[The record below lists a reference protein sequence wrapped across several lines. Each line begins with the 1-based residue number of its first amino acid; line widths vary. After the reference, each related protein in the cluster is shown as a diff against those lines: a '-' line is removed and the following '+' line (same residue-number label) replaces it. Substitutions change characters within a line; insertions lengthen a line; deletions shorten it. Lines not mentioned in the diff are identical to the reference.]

1 MKVSNMKDIW
11 YRLLILLSMAISSTN
26 GADHNSVRLV
36 NVGPRKRSG
45 MVQQFRSSKWK
56 SLCGGVCWTNHNA
69 DVTCKELGF
78 EKGTK
83 PDEESEITDEV
94 TTGRYNCKGSEH
106 ALKNCSEISQCS
118 QCKYGAQVICLGAV
132 RLNDSDSPGNYRV
145 EVFRQNS
152 KQKWRWGG
160 LCPRCWTPTN
170 TDVVCRQFGF
180 GSSKVKDTSHM
191 HSNST
196 IWEHVQ
202 INCTG
207 TENHLYDCNKTE
219 GQSCEGC
226 ASQAV
231 TVQCPKKEPT
241 YHEKCEPEHDCKTG
255 ELHCINNRCD
265 CVTGFYWNKEEKS
278 CTKRPSYN
286 QSCTDTT
293 GCFGDL
299 SCQGNTCRCNDE
311 TLLFWNGNEMNCTDR
326 GEFNTTCS
334 DRTKCIIGLTCT
346 ENHVCRC
353 ENETKSYWDSDRT
366 ACTDKR
372 SYNQSCDIQEYC
384 QNGLR
389 CTINICQCENE
400 SRSFWN
406 ANERK
411 CVKRQGFNMPCTNR
425 TMCIHGLICSERHV
439 CRCVNVT
446 SSYWNR
452 DKTKCIKRSGLG
464 ENCTLDMNE
473 SCEDTLECKENNSL
487 GAVCMY
493 TDGIPPSGQIAEH
506 QGKHIMWLIVGGAA
520 ILLIILIVIAL
531 CVIKRRRR
539 NTYKRGQENPNQ
551 QHKPNQLLYSEAVGN
566 GTHENDDG
574 LLYSIAPGDAT
585 AQGSQIEMAET
596 SDYGYGV
603 LGGKRVE
610 NDADGMYSHTKQWT
624 NTGEYDMF
632 VRNNRDN
639 EVNDVNDIYDHARGV
654 PQEGDYDE
662 FQKK

>member
-326 GEFNTTCS
+326 
-334 DRTKCIIGLTCT
+334 
-346 ENHVCRC
+346 
-353 ENETKSYWDSDRT
+353 
-366 ACTDKR
+366 
-372 SYNQSCDIQEYC
+372 
-384 QNGLR
+384 
-389 CTINICQCENE
+389 
-400 SRSFWN
+400 
-406 ANERK
+406 
-411 CVKRQGFNMPCTNR
+411 QGFNMPCTNR